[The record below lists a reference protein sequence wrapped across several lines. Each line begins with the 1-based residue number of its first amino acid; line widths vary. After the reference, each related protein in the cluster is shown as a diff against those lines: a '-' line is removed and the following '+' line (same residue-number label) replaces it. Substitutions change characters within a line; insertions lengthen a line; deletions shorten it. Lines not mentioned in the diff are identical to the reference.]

1 MSSSTETAY
10 FMELQPGDAV
20 QDGDQWMDSFGQWQ
34 PYVCAG
40 HISEVVFAGVKARR
54 PIRTTHQTTYE
65 EVPGS
70 RTTQDTVVQPH
81 RERIAYEELQP
92 GDIIQEGD
100 EWQNECGRW
109 QSFLVLD
116 GSRVQ
121 VRQSQ
126 RVRRPYNI
134 TRMQGERDEAR
145 KSVTQMMVQLTN
157 QTEVLTEVRA
167 DEKRLFDDLE
177 LLRSE
182 YVKLQNERDELK
194 TALRESHAAHEFTM
208 KQGLAACKERD
219 EALAELAQA
228 REGIQ
233 DLLKTIADNADQFAE
248 HTTSLVKQRDGF
260 DAEVQRLQEVV
271 RNLYNEP
278 TAKQVQDIL
287 RTWAT
292 ELDWSAGCFDSVAR
306 EQIDTI
312 QKTLVAV
319 IERIETMLNPEGN
332 TDGE

>member
-1 MSSSTETAY
+1 MS
-10 FMELQPGDAV
+10 
-20 QDGDQWMDSFGQWQ
+20 
-34 PYVCAG
+34 
-40 HISEVVFAGVKARR
+40 
-54 PIRTTHQTTYE
+54 
-65 EVPGS
+65 
-70 RTTQDTVVQPH
+70 
-81 RERIAYEELQP
+81 ERIAYEDLQP

-109 QSFLVLD
+109 QPFLVLD

-157 QTEVLTEVRA
+157 QAEVLAEVRA

-182 YVKLQNERDELK
+182 YAKLQNERDELRAEMDTVK
-194 TALRESHAAHEFTM
+194 GDRMNLREALTAEQRAHKVTM
-208 KQGLAACKERD
+208 TSGLEACKERD
-219 EALAELAQA
+219 EACRERDLARSEVARLSTELWARKPLEDRVASLTDELANA
-228 REGIQ
+228 RE
-233 DLLKTIADNADQFAE
+233 DFRKLVKTNVENTNDFAE
-248 HTTSLVKQRDGF
+248 HTATLVKQRDGF

-278 TAKQVQDIL
+278 TAKQVQDML

-312 QKTLVAV
+312 QKTLIAV
-319 IERIETMLNPEGN
+319 MERIDTLNPEGG
-332 TDGE
+332 TDDN